1 MAHVLAKD
9 LREAVLQAAITGGLS
24 SKKQEDTKVD
34 DLLKEIEIEK
44 KHLMEKGLLPKEKK
58 LKPINDDDIVLEIPK
73 HWKMVRTQ
81 DISTYITDYVA
92 NGSFATLKQNTTTY
106 QYEEY
111 AIFVRTVDLTSNFK
125 GKLSYIDEKSYN
137 WLSKS
142 KLYGGELILPNI
154 GGSIGKTF
162 IMPKLNKPMSLAPNS
177 IMLKFHY
184 DVLNVF
190 FSYIIQSPYGQN
202 LLISTKGGTATPK
215 FSKTDLRNMVI
226 PITSIEEIIRIVA
239 KVDEIMAKI
248 DEYEKLENQLV
259 KLKEQFPQDMKDSL
273 LRSAFEG
280 RMTTQNKEES
290 VDTCIKSLIKNSKKF
305 SLISQDEFNIPH
317 NWTCFK
323 FSDIFDIRNGFTPL
337 RSNPDFWNNK
347 DVPWFTIEDIRSQGR
362 FITRTEQYIS
372 KKALSNNT
380 KRILPKDT
388 VLLCCTASVGEFAY
402 SRIELTTNQQFNGLV
417 VRDYVKSYINPLY
430 VYYFVQTLKDKL
442 IDNSGKTTFNFLSVT
457 KLGKIL
463 IPIPPIEEQ
472 QRIVDKLDE
481 VLPLV
486 DKLTELN

>member
-1 MAHVLAKD
+1 MAHVLTNDLRTAVILAGLQGQLTEQLSSDTPVHQTLQSIRLKQKESSLLKNNKASKKNILLKNEEMIFDIPKTWTWCRIDSLIFDKNDGVHFAPKYVNDGIPCYSAKD
-9 LREAVLQAAITGGLS
+9 IYNDVLN
-24 SKKQEDTKVD
+24 
-34 DLLKEIEIEK
+34 
-44 KHLMEKGLLPKEKK
+44 
-58 LKPINDDDIVLEIPK
+58 NDRCK
-73 HWKMVRTQ
+73 
-81 DISTYITDYVA
+81 YITEDDYLNLMKNKIKVKT
-92 NGSFATLKQNTTTY
+92 GSLLFT
-106 QYEEY
+106 
-111 AIFVRTVDLTSNFK
+111 
-125 GKLSYIDEKSYN
+125 KS
-137 WLSKS
+137 
-142 KLYGGELILPNI
+142 
-154 GGSIGKTF
+154 GSIGRTA
-162 IMPKLNKPMSLAPNS
+162 IVSTNT
-177 IMLKFHY
+177 KFGLVESVG
-184 DVLNVF
+184 VLNFVETLPDYVKLIF
-190 FSYIIQSPYGQN
+190 DYGFIYTNQMFDMN
-202 LLISTKGGTATPK
+202 TKGIAVKHLTLTLVGNLA
-215 FSKTDLRNMVI
+215 I
-226 PITSIEEIIRIVA
+226 PLPPIEEQARIVA
-239 KVDEIMAKI
+239 KVNEIMAKI
-248 DEYEKLENQLV
+248 DEYEQLENQLV
-259 KLKEQFPQDMKDSL
+259 KLKEQFPKDMKDSL

-481 VLPLV
+481 LLPLV
-486 DKLTELN
+486 DKLIELN

>member
-1 MAHVLAKD
+1 MAHVLAND
-9 LREAVLQAAITGGLS
+9 LRAAILQAAIQGNLTTQKDSDSDVYELISNAAKAMSFNEIDGRKVKKKNLSNNTINREFDIPDNWAWVQLGSICVIARGGSPRPIKSYLTNDESGVNWIKIGDTEKNGKYISSTKEKIIPEGVKKSRYVKAGDFLLTNSMSFGRPYILKIDGCIHDGWLVISQPYEVFIPDYLYYLLS
-24 SKKQEDTKVD
+24 SAFAYKQFC
-34 DLLKEIEIEK
+34 
-44 KHLMEKGLLPKEKK
+44 GLTSGAVVQNLNGDK
-58 LKPINDDDIVLEIPK
+58 
-73 HWKMVRTQ
+73 
-81 DISTYITDYVA
+81 VA
-92 NGSFATLKQNTTTY
+92 NAF
-106 QYEEY
+106 
-111 AIFVRTVDLTSNFK
+111 FP
-125 GKLSYIDEKSYN
+125 
-137 WLSKS
+137 
-142 KLYGGELILPNI
+142 LP
-154 GGSIGKTF
+154 
-162 IMPKLNKPMSLAPNS
+162 P
-177 IMLKFHY
+177 
-184 DVLNVF
+184 
-190 FSYIIQSPYGQN
+190 
-202 LLISTKGGTATPK
+202 
-215 FSKTDLRNMVI
+215 
-226 PITSIEEIIRIVA
+226 IEEQARIVA

-290 VDTCIKSLIKNSKKF
+290 VDTCIKSLIKNRKKF

-481 VLPLV
+481 LLPLV
-486 DKLTELN
+486 EHLSSMN